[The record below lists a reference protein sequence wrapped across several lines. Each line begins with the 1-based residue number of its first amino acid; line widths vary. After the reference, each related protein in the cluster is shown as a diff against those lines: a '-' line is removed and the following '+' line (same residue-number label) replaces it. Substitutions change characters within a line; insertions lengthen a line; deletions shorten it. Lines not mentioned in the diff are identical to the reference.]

1 MAVVFQQNR
10 FDQARTVPL
19 VGRPASDGL
28 GVRVDRLHPSKA
40 KSPLSDPSCGGR
52 AVTAKGRSCFSL
64 LEPDDG
70 GFGSG
75 KGVIRD
81 GQPFIRSA
89 IFGDE
94 NRPTIAGIINLHR
107 SIYFHISNKST
118 F

>member
-1 MAVVFQQNR
+1 VAFSKAEACRLLDAPPAQSKGM
-10 FDQARTVPL
+10 P
-19 VGRPASDGL
+19 RPQLRLRSL
-28 GVRVDRLHPSKA
+28 RLHPSKA
-40 KSPLSDPSCGGR
+40 KSPLSDPGCGGR

-107 SIYFHISNKST
+107 SIYFHIGNKST